1 MKILH
6 CADLHISRK
15 EQEYSLAV
23 LGEIVRIAQEES
35 CSGILICG
43 DLFDSWEDLQIL
55 RKEIRKKLEG
65 LAPNCRVILVPGNH
79 EMLRSPK
86 DGGSLDTLDLEPI
99 ELCTQTPFS
108 LIPLSDQIE
117 ILAIPFSREMIDF
130 QNWSIPLKKAKY
142 RLLAAHGT
150 VPGLIYAGPEEEEG
164 EGGVLDPELIRKAEA
179 DYAALGHIH
188 GALESRAG
196 TVPIV
201 YPGSARVWR
210 EGEEGLRSIVLIEA
224 GEKLFYKKRI
234 VQGAGIFRRVE
245 VDVTLEGVWE
255 TVQFLDQLRKDLG
268 KADWIQLE
276 LVGIVEDEKKVM
288 ERAGAVSKELEEFC
302 RKVTIDRTRLEG
314 IEGLSGH
321 PLAQKFLAKWKE
333 QYREAGKEEQEI
345 LRYARIQGLRTINE
359 LKRGKK

>member
-23 LGEIVRIAQEES
+23 LNEIVRIAHKEN
-35 CSGILICG
+35 CGGILICG
-43 DLFDSWEDLQIL
+43 DLFDSWEDLRIL
-55 RKEIRKKLEG
+55 RKEMRKELEG

-79 EMLRSPK
+79 EMLRAPQE
-86 DGGSLDTLDLEPI
+86 GGRLDTLDLEPI
-99 ELCTQTPFS
+99 KLCVQTPFS
-108 LIPLSDQIE
+108 LIPLSDEIE
-117 ILAIPFSREMIDF
+117 ILAVPFSRETLDF
-130 QNWSIPLKKAKY
+130 QNWMIAPKKAKY
-142 RLLAAHGT
+142 RILAAHGT
-150 VPGLIYAGPEEEEG
+150 VPGLIYAGPEAEDEEG
-164 EGGVLDPELIRKAEA
+164 GILDPELVRYVEA

-188 GALESRAG
+188 GALESTAG
-196 TVPIV
+196 SVPMV

-210 EGEEGLRSIVLIEA
+210 EGEEGPRSIVLIEA
-224 GEKLFYKKRI
+224 GEKLSYQKRI
-234 VQGAGIFRRVE
+234 VQDAGVFRRVE
-245 VDVTLEGVWE
+245 VDVTLDGSWE
-255 TVQFLDQLRKDLG
+255 TVKFLDQLRNDVG
-268 KADWIQLE
+268 QADWIQLE

-288 ERAGAVSKELEEFC
+288 ERVESVVRELKGFC

-314 IEGLSGH
+314 IEGLSVH